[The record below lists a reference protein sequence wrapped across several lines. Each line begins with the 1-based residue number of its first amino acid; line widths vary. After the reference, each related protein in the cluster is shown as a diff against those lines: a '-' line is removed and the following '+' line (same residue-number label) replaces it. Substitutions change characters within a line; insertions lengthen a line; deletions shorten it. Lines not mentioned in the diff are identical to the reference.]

1 MRQTIIAILTGW
13 VLWIE
18 NGSIPDIVNKQ
29 TRWKISEAYQSRQEC
44 KQEMKKLMDLA
55 KAAAIERG
63 EKVTSRDRDTLW
75 FEKADGNATF
85 AHYYCLP
92 AEVDPRPRS

>member
-1 MRQTIIAILTGW
+1 
-13 VLWIE
+13 
-18 NGSIPDIVNKQ
+18 
-29 TRWKISEAYQSRQEC
+29 
-44 KQEMKKLMDLA
+44 MKKLMDLA